1 MRRRR
6 SSRVPRGTEIDE
18 IDKLRPASPPKSVD
32 SLFRNL
38 NNTQPS
44 AASEPGPTPPAV
56 PPPNNNNSAPAKAV
70 SSITTA
76 SHSSAGSAQIQP
88 PADRQS
94 ALLSLLGST
103 VAPSCASSSA
113 TFAGNQPLIPP
124 SPPSIKQRER
134 RAGIVQSG
142 NEAQGKLLLEQLM
155 SSNIGNSGFGDP
167 CQGSYPQ
174 SAPLPYPPQSYG
186 PFPADD
192 NQAQYIQEPPRD
204 FQPQAP
210 QAQPQP
216 PSPSRK
222 SHSRSAMRT
231 AQRCEE
237 QAREIS
243 RALRHARARG
253 AGRGTLGDSGDG
265 DVLHRMERAF
275 ALLETFRPNS
285 RQDDASALAHDIAP
299 PLLEAHFSILNCL
312 LMLGKFAAL
321 TRTFGRAYRSSP
333 IRPTLNS
340 TSVSLQRMRATP
352 FSSPMRALSHPHS
365 SPTSPIDF
373 ITRNYAVYADLHF
386 AYLEINPLI
395 VLQSSQLIH
404 SINLSGFIQ

>member
-1 MRRRR
+1 MRVACVVVTCD
-6 SSRVPRGTEIDE
+6 SRVPRGTEIDE
-18 IDKLRPASPPKSVD
+18 IDKLHPTSPPKSVD

-56 PPPNNNNSAPAKAV
+56 PPPNNNNSAPVKAV

-142 NEAQGKLLLEQLM
+142 NEAQGKLLLEQLI
-155 SSNIGNSGFGDP
+155 NIGNSGFGDP

-174 SAPLPYPPQSYG
+174 FAPLPYPPQSYG

-222 SHSRSAMRT
+222 SIPARPCRRRKGACVSRDLWRRQT
-231 AQRCEE
+231 P
-237 QAREIS
+237 
-243 RALRHARARG
+243 RAARG

-285 RQDDASALAHDIAP
+285 RQDDASALAHDVAP

-321 TRTFGRAYRSSP
+321 TRTFGRA
-333 IRPTLNS
+333 
-340 TSVSLQRMRATP
+340 
-352 FSSPMRALSHPHS
+352 
-365 SPTSPIDF
+365 
-373 ITRNYAVYADLHF
+373 
-386 AYLEINPLI
+386 
-395 VLQSSQLIH
+395 
-404 SINLSGFIQ
+404 